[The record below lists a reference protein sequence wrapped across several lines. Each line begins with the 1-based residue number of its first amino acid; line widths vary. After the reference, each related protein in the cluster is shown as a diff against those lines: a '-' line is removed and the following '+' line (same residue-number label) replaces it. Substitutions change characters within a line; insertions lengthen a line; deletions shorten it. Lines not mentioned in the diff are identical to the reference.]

1 MQEELAVKRIFSPN
15 GFIYQ
20 MRMARVS
27 IMTIDLTVHIYG
39 PLSVHFRPG
48 NYKMEILEQ
57 R

>member
-27 IMTIDLTVHIYG
+27 ILTIDLTVHIYG
-39 PLSVHFRPG
+39 PLSAR
-48 NYKMEILEQ
+48 KL
-57 R
+57 